1 MQNYTYKA
9 KKPNYKKINKMSKI
23 HYFQRYSQPENVATN
38 NTLLLLSRLYQHS
51 PSKFKGF
58 LNDLLDDMDL
68 EAGIQFIQQKKGKGS
83 IPDGSLSQTSFKVI
97 IETKLHK
104 HFSLKQ
110 LTEHLNSFGKEEH
123 QVLLSLSPKQPD
135 NSLQQKI
142 IVAAKEYNTQNQL
155 SIKYLPTTFQEIVTK
170 YGNSIDDYDYEL
182 QEIIDDFEAYCI
194 HDRLIVNDEAI
205 MRVVTCGWTLQENFQ
220 HNIYYAPATRGY
232 SDHNY
237 LGIYSNKSV
246 LGIGKI
252 SNIITAN
259 LTNKTQLEII
269 EKTETVTEQQKQNI
283 IDIIAEA
290 RKNNNWNIE
299 TGHKFF
305 CVENFY
311 KTNYEKKTKYPL
323 QGTKFI
329 NLKVELNLAVLPA
342 TEIIA
347 EKLRKIKW
355 ENKTQ

>member
-1 MQNYTYKA
+1 
-9 KKPNYKKINKMSKI
+9 MSSI
-23 HYFQRYSQPENVATN
+23 HYFQQYSQPENVATN

-51 PSKFKGF
+51 PNKFKGF
-58 LNDLLDDMDL
+58 LNDLLDDTDL
-68 EAGIQFIQQKKGKGS
+68 EAGIQFTQQKKGKDS
-83 IPDGSLSQTSFKVI
+83 IPDGSISQTSFKVV

-110 LTEHLNSFGKEEH
+110 LTEHLNSFGEEEH

-142 IVAAKEYNTQNQL
+142 IGTVKEYNTQKQL
-155 SIKYLPTTFQEIVTK
+155 SVKYLPTTFQEIVAK

-182 QEIIDDFEAYCI
+182 QEIINDFESYCI
-194 HDRLIVNDEAI
+194 HDRLIVNDEAR

-220 HNIYYAPATRGY
+220 YNIYYDPARRGY

-237 LGIYSNKSV
+237 LGIYANKSV
-246 LGIGKI
+246 RGIGKI
-252 SNIITAN
+252 ANIITADI
-259 LTNKTQLEII
+259 TNKKQLEII
-269 EKTETVTEQQKQNI
+269 ESTKTVTEQQKQNI
-283 IDIIAEA
+283 IGIIAEA

-311 KTNYEKKTKYPL
+311 KTDYKKSTKYPL
-323 QGTKFI
+323 QGTKFF
-329 NLKVELNLAVLPA
+329 NLKNRLNLMILPETA
-342 TEIIA
+342 KIA
-347 EKLRKIKW
+347 EKLKEIEW
-355 ENKTQ
+355 